1 MAVHVLVPVV
11 VHAMLDETNKF
22 GERDEVV
29 RLVDSVVEHAK
40 VAKEV
45 LQWKRDDNEM
55 G

>member
-1 MAVHVLVPVV
+1 MAVHVLVTVV
-11 VHAMLDETNKF
+11 VHAMLYEADEF

-29 RLVDSVVEHAK
+29 RLVDSVVEHAQ